1 MNILPFLQ
9 NNNSFAVVITRA
21 ARSSVLL
28 ILSPSAVPDK
38 TNIKLIGLLAM
49 RSDRSEH
56 WHYYICLHQHAFINI
71 CQATKKM
78 IIYKKSCTW
87 ASSTCIVWCI
97 MVKIG
102 GRKKTRKSCKKHI
115 NGTKTG
121 EIVKSR
127 RKWSFFRIGGCIN
140 FVEIGEKLKF
150 WVND

>member
-56 WHYYICLHQHAFINI
+56 WHYYICLHQDAFINI
-71 CQATKKM
+71 CQATNKNDNLQKIMHMGVQHVYCMMHHGQNRWKK
-78 IIYKKSCTW
+78 KNT
-87 ASSTCIVWCI
+87 
-97 MVKIG
+97 
-102 GRKKTRKSCKKHI
+102 
-115 NGTKTG
+115 
-121 EIVKSR
+121 
-127 RKWSFFRIGGCIN
+127 
-140 FVEIGEKLKF
+140 
-150 WVND
+150 